1 MLWGI
6 RVALELAV
14 TESEARKLQIAAA
27 FGQSF
32 FLERLDDVGHLEFDL
47 EAQPKLYMLENFA
60 LKVSQMPL
68 GLMSAYRFDTLTL
81 LPEGG
86 VFQSEALVYRP
97 NNVDAPARMR
107 ITNLSE
113 DFSNGHLLMVT
124 WSANQSKAVLLNL
137 TTLGEPGLDT
147 QLGELE
153 KEEQD
158 GAAIPTSSNQVKDP
172 GESPA
177 PLSTGKSDESTQLP
191 SGSAQPSNSKV
202 FTHGQSGVKEHTSES
217 DPVSELWARAYGGNS
232 AAVSPWAPSM
242 TGSWLGPT
250 SPGLAEVEELA
261 TRVLSA
267 GEDQIWIF
275 LVGGPGSGKS
285 SYASRFLARN
295 GYLIASGTELH
306 RRHYLAQHPSWRP
319 IRFVNDATVRTKGLT
334 EGLQIDMAEADQSKS
349 QLLTCVNRGVL
360 ADELNLTNDP
370 SSEFF
375 EVLDWI
381 ARGSESTPKDLL
393 PLVELDYMQVAKQV
407 LEDGSVRYIA
417 AIYMDV
423 ASMLEEQPLVE
434 HTGSFESLQCSSLKM
449 QSSDDGKLLGSDASP
464 FSILFQSVSQTLS
477 GEYLRERFKLSDLN
491 PIVANAN
498 QITDSEFRRGLISI
512 LRTSEIRVGSR
523 LNYRS
528 FWTILARLMFGDL
541 PNKTDIDGL
550 ATKLLLIEQ
559 QVQNSDD
566 FAELFELAGLRSTE
580 AVFENRQEL
589 ASAASFDPGLKFTLA
604 VDPAIASSGE
614 IGISANSTSDKSVYV
629 KPIAHAFQSAEV
641 GEGIL
646 DTISHQTGNPLPLK
660 KTAFDVRL
668 DSLFAEARGSDS
680 ADRLSNYDV
689 SSYARYLLRISSVY
703 GGICHGLKEAQE
715 WVAMWSFSPHIPQ
728 RDQLT
733 AKIESL
739 IKPKIGRSDLQ
750 QTALLSLLES
760 RARPIVQTSESEP
773 ILAKQ
778 LDNIQFSTTKIGADL
793 FLVLNEYNTG
803 IGRIKID
810 HSFLR
815 ELLNTSPFAVGV
827 TEETYFLAPR
837 LERTR
842 SVKLLSSSDNRA
854 EVFAVVVGD
863 RVKTAF
869 VDRKDAS

>member
-1 MLWGI
+1 L
-6 RVALELAV
+6 ALELSI
-14 TESEARKLQIAAA
+14 TEPEARKLQIATS
-27 FGQSF
+27 FCQSF

-47 EAQPKLYMLENFA
+47 EAQSKLYLLENFG

-68 GLMSAYRFDTLTL
+68 GLMSAFHFDTLTL

-86 VFQSEALVYRP
+86 VFEASALVYRP

-124 WSANQSKAVLLNL
+124 WSASRSKAVLLNL
-137 TTLGEPGLDT
+137 TTLGELGLEN

-153 KEEQD
+153 KAEPSEE
-158 GAAIPTSSNQVKDP
+158 ANSPTSNQDEHLGQVP
-172 GESPA
+172 GLLPTENRDRDAQLNPRPA
-177 PLSTGKSDESTQLP
+177 PP
-191 SGSAQPSNSKV
+191 SKPHDSAQA
-202 FTHGQSGVKEHTSES
+202 QSGVDKQPTQF
-217 DPVSELWARAYGGNS
+217 DPVAELWARAYGGNS

-242 TGSWLGPT
+242 SGSWLGPT

-285 SYASRFLARN
+285 SYASRFLDRN
-295 GYLIASGTELH
+295 GYLIASGNELH

-319 IRFVNDATVRTKGLT
+319 IRFVNDATVRTKGLK
-334 EGLQIDMAEADQSKS
+334 EGLQIDMAQADQSKS

-381 ARGSESTPKDLL
+381 ARGSDRTPKSLL
-393 PLVELDYMQVAKQV
+393 PLVELDYMQVAKQA
-407 LEDGSVRYIA
+407 LEDGSIRYIA

-464 FSILFQSVSQTLS
+464 FSILLQKISQTLS
-477 GEYLRERFKLSDLN
+477 VEYLRERFKLSDLN

-498 QITDSEFRRGLISI
+498 QLNDPEFRRGLISI

-550 ATKLLLIEQ
+550 ATKLLTIEQ
-559 QVQNSDD
+559 QVQNSGE

-646 DTISHQTGNPLPLK
+646 DTISQQTGNPLPLK

-668 DSLFAEARGSDS
+668 DSLFALARGSDS
-680 ADRLSNYDV
+680 ADRLSNYEV

-715 WVAMWSFSPHIPQ
+715 WVALWSFSPYIPQ

-793 FLVLNEYNTG
+793 FLVLNEYNTD

-842 SVKLLSSSDNRA
+842 SVKLLSSPDNQA

-863 RVKTAF
+863 RVKSAF
-869 VDRKDAS
+869 VDRKDAL